1 MGWERGSGRLF
12 PSDIYSPTPSLS
24 TSSHS
29 TSRPQ
34 NFNPT
39 TVTEV
44 SHQAP
49 CARQLL
55 LPRFTS
61 VGCSPLHES
70 AAANTPLC
78 KPWATCPKA
87 TKLGARGLE
96 QSDLPLRPVR
106 AARVLTWPR
115 PFRARLGNEP
125 PRDAR
130 LTLEPRGSPRV
141 PTSLR
146 RPRQDRPTTAFSR
159 RLGWAGSAP

>member
-1 MGWERGSGRLF
+1 MGWERGSGRPF
-12 PSDIYSPTPSLS
+12 PSDIYSPTPSLA

-39 TVTEV
+39 TAEV

-61 VGCSPLHES
+61 VGRSPLHEP
-70 AAANTPLC
+70 AAANNPLC
-78 KPWATCPKA
+78 KDWATCPKV

-96 QSDLPLRPVR
+96 QRDLPLCPVR
-106 AARVLTWPR
+106 AARALTWPR
-115 PFRARLGNEP
+115 LCRARLGNEP

-130 LTLEPRGSPRV
+130 LTLVLRGSPRV
-141 PTSLR
+141 AT
-146 RPRQDRPTTAFSR
+146 
-159 RLGWAGSAP
+159 